1 MRRLRSR
8 QVRWVG
14 GVVALVLMLASFL
27 ANSVQADQDKLKVAK
42 MTGKMQTVCVGRF
55 LIDLPAEATVHLR
68 RGFISGYD
76 VASTDRE
83 SDDEFDARLAQLDS
97 ELHDASAGD
106 GRAVLQSIKTIASG
120 ERRGKVYVHNRQ
132 WAQAFEG
139 ERIVDIESVDLEA
152 RLRLAH
158 ASIAASAKGMALD
171 SGDALVRLLGR
182 FRALGHDE
190 VPTEPGFCIGHAIV
204 LDPYEHPETESVVM
218 FAGLPDHPDVNIVLS
233 SMAGVDPAPRLLER
247 HAVTVERRPL
257 FMQLAFSHLREA
269 ARAIHGL
276 DGDELVMR
284 VREPNFTTGYAFQW
298 EMTGRQAD
306 VHAPLLMLELNA
318 GTNPESG
325 GKPVQSTLSEAALL
339 DLWDGIAGSLRLRP
353 TAPHQPARPELPMG
367 VLGDIA
373 LARER
378 CPYTGWWHCTEA
390 NAQVGVL
397 GGRRQ
402 FIEAGAPMPQA
413 LLLPQATVWQR
424 IRGLQPSYES
434 NTPTRWR
441 LADRRHAPRALAAGA
456 GAPDAALA
464 LLPVDQP

>member
-14 GVVALVLMLASFL
+14 GVVALALMLASFL
-27 ANSVQADQDKLKVAK
+27 ANSVQTGQDKLKVAT

-55 LIDLPAEATVHLR
+55 LIDLPAEATLQLR

-83 SDDEFDARLAQLDS
+83 SDEEFDGRLAQLAIG
-97 ELHDASAGD
+97 LNDARAGD
-106 GRAVLQSIKTIASG
+106 GRAVLESTKTIASEG
-120 ERRGKVYVHNRQ
+120 RRGKVFVHNRQ
-132 WAQAFEG
+132 SAQAFEG
-139 ERIVDIESVDLEA
+139 ERIVDIESVDLEG
-152 RLRLAH
+152 RLRLAQ
-158 ASIAASAKGMALD
+158 ASISANAKGMAPG
-171 SGDALVRLLGR
+171 SGDELARLLGR
-182 FRALGHDE
+182 FRAMPFGDI
-190 VPTEPGFCIGHAIV
+190 PTEPGFCLGHAIV

-218 FAGLPDHPDVNIVLS
+218 FAGLPGHPDVNIVLS

-247 HAVTVERRPL
+247 HAVTVGRRPL

-284 VREPNFTTGYAFQW
+284 VREPNFTTGYSFQW
-298 EMTGRQAD
+298 EMTGSQDD
-306 VHAPLLMLELNA
+306 VHAPLLMLELHA
-318 GTNPESG
+318 GTNPASG
-325 GKPVQSTLSEAALL
+325 GKPLQSTLSEAALL
-339 DLWDGIAGSLRLRP
+339 DLWDRIAGSLRLRP
-353 TAPHQPARPELPMG
+353 TVTAEAVLTQPAISVP
-367 VLGDIA
+367 GDIA

-378 CPYTGWWHCTEA
+378 CPQTGWWHCTEA
-390 NAQVGVL
+390 NARVGVL

-402 FIEAGAPMPQA
+402 FIEAGTQMPQA

-434 NTPTRWR
+434 RTPTRWR
-441 LADRRHAPRALAAGA
+441 LADRRHVPRALAAE
-456 GAPDAALA
+456 APDAAPVLQ
-464 LLPVDQP
+464 PVDQP